1 MFVCWLSASKGKL
14 NQFRLSI
21 FFLRWKYKFWICPSD
36 TIEIYLRIL
45 RNDVERLFYLQSRLV
60 LKSNSR
66 SIGCSLWI
74 FNSIIS
80 VVMDIAR
87 KKIRL
92 SYWINEDYY
101 FETNKLHKFV
111 KDIVNIGFYSISGRN
126 YMKLKFH
133 WISIYTGF
141 FSWYLIKDFL
151 IQEKMGK
158 WKLFDR
164 WKWILLI
171 SYQHC
176 YTQNENWNK
185 YQLL

>member
-1 MFVCWLSASKGKL
+1 MFVD
-14 NQFRLSI
+14 FRLQRESWINSDYLYFFYDEYTNSEYVPVIRLRYIYEYWEMTLRDCSI
-21 FFLRWKYKFWICPSD
+21 CNL
-36 TIEIYLRIL
+36 
-45 RNDVERLFYLQSRLV
+45 LV

-176 YTQNENWNK
+176 YTQNKNWNK